1 MNSNI
6 SVKIRNLSKI
16 YAVYDNP
23 ANRLKQTL
31 YRGSKSFYKES
42 VALLPI
48 DLDINKG
55 EILGIV
61 GRNGSGKSTLLQ
73 LICGT
78 VTPTS
83 GNVEV
88 DGRISALLELGSGFN
103 PEFSGKDNVYLNASI
118 LGFSQA
124 EIDEKYNSIIDFSG
138 IKDHINRPVKTYS
151 SGMYVRLAFSVAIAT
166 EPDILIVDEALA
178 VGDEIFQRKC
188 YSRINELKEKGTTI
202 LFVSHSAN
210 KVIELC
216 DRAILLDNGELLLDG
231 KPKNV
236 ISYYHKLIFAPNN
249 SVNDVKEEIKNQT
262 LLTEDNI
269 NDRNTSNYSN
279 INNNSLQSINE
290 VIHDTNM
297 RPETTLIHEDK
308 GVEIC
313 DYNILTIDDQKINY
327 LHLGNNYKIRFT
339 TRFKEDKFKVRFNY
353 RIHNEKGIV
362 ITGYNSHESDID
374 LEFISAGDE
383 YIIDFDFKCLLTSGT
398 YYITLGCSGYDDKG
412 KEPLQRI
419 HDAMMFKVVEDIE
432 DFSAGNVKLNENVTI
447 KKI

>member
-1 MNSNI
+1 MNSSTSI
-6 SVKIRNLSKI
+6 KIRNLSKI

-23 ANRLKQTL
+23 ANRLKQTF

-42 VALLPI
+42 TALLPI

-83 GNVEV
+83 GEVEV

-103 PEFSGKDNVYLNASI
+103 PEFTGKDNVYLNASI
-118 LGFSQA
+118 LGFSQD
-124 EIDEKYNSIIDFSG
+124 EIDKKYDSIIEFSG

-188 YSRINELKEKGTTI
+188 YSRINELKENGTTI

-216 DRAILLDNGELLLDG
+216 DRAILLDSGELLLDG
-231 KPKNV
+231 KPKKV
-236 ISYYHKLIFAPNN
+236 ISYYHKLIFAPSN
-249 SVNDVKEEIKNQT
+249 SIKDVKEEIKQEFQS
-262 LLTEDNI
+262 EDN
-269 NDRNTSNYSN
+269 TSTEGKSN
-279 INNNSLQSINE
+279 IDLSCNNKILNETSE
-290 VIHDTNM
+290 VIYDIHM
-297 RPETTLIHEDK
+297 IPETTLVHEDK
-308 GVEIC
+308 GVDII
-313 DYNILTIDDQKINY
+313 DYNILTLNNEKINY
-327 LHLGNNYKIRFT
+327 LHMDKEYKIKFSAI
-339 TRFKEDKFKVRFNY
+339 FKEDKFKIRFNY

-362 ITGYNSHESDID
+362 ITGYNSHESDGD
-374 LEFISAGDE
+374 LEFISAGSKYE
-383 YIIDFDFKCLLTSGT
+383 IEFNFKCLLTSGT
-398 YYITLGCSGYDDKG
+398 YYITLGCSGHDDKG
-412 KEPLQRI
+412 KEPIQRV
-419 HDAMMFKVVEDIE
+419 HDAMMFKVIEGIE
-432 DFSAGNVKLNENVTI
+432 DFSAGSVRLNKNVKVKSI
-447 KKI
+447 